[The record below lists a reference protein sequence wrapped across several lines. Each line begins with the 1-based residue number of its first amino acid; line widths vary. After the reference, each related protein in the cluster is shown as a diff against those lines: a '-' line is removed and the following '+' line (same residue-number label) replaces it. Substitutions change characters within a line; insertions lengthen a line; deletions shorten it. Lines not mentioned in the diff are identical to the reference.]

1 MAAKCLRS
9 IRGGGVADGTVIE
22 AAGGVVW
29 RPADRGVELAVVH
42 RPKYDDWSLPK
53 GKLLSGEPPLLG
65 ALREVKEE
73 TGSEA
78 RLGRPLGK
86 LRYRVN
92 GSAKRVRY
100 WAMVATSEEF
110 RPSSEVDAVEWL
122 PPRAARRRLRPGQDV
137 QVLDWFMV
145 DPRPTWPLIV
155 LRHANAGSSSSWAGE
170 DEDRPLDDIGA
181 AQARGLE
188 PILAGYQAEC
198 VWSADV
204 TRCRQTTEPYASSH
218 NLPVNDQPLISEV
231 GYRAD
236 ARSAHR
242 WLLDVAAHGRSAVV
256 CSQRRA
262 IPGLVKALCSHL
274 EARAPAVVSID
285 KAGAWV
291 FHLARGAD
299 ALPDLVG
306 MEQLTP

>member
-1 MAAKCLRS
+1 MS
-9 IRGGGVADGTVIE
+9 PFERGGGVADGTVIE

-29 RPADRGVELAVVH
+29 RSADRGVELAVVH

-78 RLGRPLGK
+78 RLGRALGR

-100 WAMVATSEEF
+100 WAMVAISGEF
-110 RPSSEVDAVEWL
+110 RPSPEVDAVEWL
-122 PPRAARRRLRPGQDV
+122 SPRAARPRLRPSQDA
-137 QVLDWFMV
+137 QVLDWFMA

-155 LRHANAGSSSSWAGE
+155 LRHASAGSSSGWPGA
-170 DEDRPLDDIGA
+170 DQDRPLDDLGA
-181 AQARGLE
+181 AQARALT
-188 PILAGYQAEC
+188 PILAGYQAES
-198 VWSADV
+198 VWAADV
-204 TRCRQTTEPYASSH
+204 TRCRQTTAPYASSR
-218 NLPVNDQPLISEV
+218 NLMVDDQPLISEA

-236 ARSAHR
+236 ASSAQA
-242 WLLDVAAHGRSAVV
+242 WLLELAAQGRSAVV

-262 IPGLVKALCSHL
+262 IPGLVKTLCTHL
-274 EARAPAVVSID
+274 EASAPRAASVE

-299 ALPDLVG
+299 RMPDLVG
-306 MEQLTP
+306 LERLPPV